1 MIRKLGQQEK
11 NVRKLFGPARQVL
24 GKVSYGAIVFV
35 TSDLVL
41 SLKTHTFIIVIL
53 FLLCRK
59 DRVRKGDQKK
69 IVSGK

>member
-11 NVRKLFGPARQVL
+11 NVRKLFGSASQVL
-24 GKVSYGAIVFV
+24 GKVSYGAVVFV

-53 FLLCRK
+53 FLLC
-59 DRVRKGDQKK
+59 
-69 IVSGK
+69 

>member
-24 GKVSYGAIVFV
+24 GKVSYGAVVFV

-41 SLKTHTFIIVIL
+41 SLKTPTFIIVII

>member
-24 GKVSYGAIVFV
+24 GKVSYGAVVFV

-41 SLKTHTFIIVIL
+41 SLETHTFITVIL

-69 IVSGK
+69 IVAGK

>member
-11 NVRKLFGPARQVL
+11 NVRKLFGSASQVL
-24 GKVSYGAIVFV
+24 GKVSYGAVVFV

-53 FLLCRK
+53 FYYVEKIGSEREIRK
-59 DRVRKGDQKK
+59 K
-69 IVSGK
+69 

>member
-11 NVRKLFGPARQVL
+11 NVRKLFGSASQVL
-24 GKVSYGAIVFV
+24 GKVSYGAVVFV

-69 IVSGK
+69 IVAGK

>member
-24 GKVSYGAIVFV
+24 GKVSYGAVVFV

-41 SLKTHTFIIVIL
+41 SLKIHIFIIVII

>member
-1 MIRKLGQQEK
+1 MIRELGQQEK

-24 GKVSYGAIVFV
+24 GKVSYGAVVFV

-53 FLLCRK
+53 FYYVEKIGSEREIRK
-59 DRVRKGDQKK
+59 K
-69 IVSGK
+69 

>member
-24 GKVSYGAIVFV
+24 GKVSYGAVVFV

-53 FLLCRK
+53 FFTM
-59 DRVRKGDQKK
+59 
-69 IVSGK
+69 

>member
-24 GKVSYGAIVFV
+24 GKVSYGAVVFV

-69 IVSGK
+69 IVAGK